1 MPRSPPRSACCGTRQ
16 RPLRRMPRSC
26 RGCRKPTPWPTSRK
40 PRWRPSRAYQML
52 TPLLIAAPDSYEL
65 NLTRTVALA
74 RQHRAREAFDA
85 LTILRSLAPDPVG
98 VRAAERVVR
107 AELASSAEPRVSV
120 YSDSD
125 R

>member
-1 MPRSPPRSACCGTRQ
+1 MPRSPPRSARCGTRQ
-16 RPLRRMPRSC
+16 PPTRR
-26 RGCRKPTPWPTSRK
+26 
-40 PRWRPSRAYQML
+40 

-85 LTILRSLAPDPVG
+85 LTILRSLAPDPGG

-125 R
+125 RLVVQRVAPA